1 MSDVIWHDIEC
12 GGYAADLPLWRE
24 LARAEAGPVLDVGAG
39 AGRVALELARHG
51 HDVTALDRDAA
62 LLAELAAAPAPP
74 ASTVRTELA
83 DAAGFELAGAP
94 FGLIVVPMQTIQ
106 LLPGRAAR
114 AAFLA
119 SAREHL
125 ASGGLVALALV
136 GGARGLRGRPRR
148 AGCRPTAASA
158 TAGAT
163 SPTRS
168 RSAPAATSCVLE
180 RVRQAIAPDGSAST
194 ADDAIELASL
204 SAPEL
209 EAEGAAAGL
218 RPEPRRVHRRDRRPP
233 RLDGGDAAWLT
244 ASCGSARC
252 IRT

>member
-24 LARAEAGPVLDVGAG
+24 LARVEAGPVLDVGAG
-39 AGRVALELARHG
+39 AGRVALELARQG

-62 LLAELAAAPAPP
+62 LLAELAARARA
-74 ASTVRTELA
+74 TGLEVRTELA

-94 FGLIVVPMQTIQ
+94 YGLIVVPMQTIQ

-125 ASGGLVALALV
+125 ASGGLVALALSEV
-136 GGARGLRGRPRR
+136 LEAFEVDPAAPVPPDRGERDGWRYLSFPVAIRPR
-148 AGCRPTAASA
+148 GDVV
-158 TAGAT
+158 
-163 SPTRS
+163 
-168 RSAPAATSCVLE
+168 VLE

-194 ADDAIELASL
+194 ADDTIELTSL

-218 RPEPRRVHRRDRRPP
+218 RVEPRAFI
-233 RLDGGDAAWLT
+233 GETDAHL
-244 ASCGSARC
+244 GSTVVMLRG
-252 IRT
+252 

>member
-24 LARAEAGPVLDVGAG
+24 LARVEAGPVLDVGAG
-39 AGRVALELARHG
+39 AGRVALELAGQG

-62 LLAELAAAPAPP
+62 LLAELAARARA
-74 ASTVRTELA
+74 TGLEVRTELA

-125 ASGGLVALALV
+125 ASGGLVALALSEV
-136 GGARGLRGRPRR
+136 LEAFEVDPAAPVPPDRGERDGWRYLSFPVAIRAPRRRRGARARAPGDRPGRQRQHRRRQDRAHQPERARARGRGRRGRP
-148 AGCRPTAASA
+148 
-158 TAGAT
+158 
-163 SPTRS
+163 
-168 RSAPAATSCVLE
+168 
-180 RVRQAIAPDGSAST
+180 
-194 ADDAIELASL
+194 ADR
-204 SAPEL
+204 
-209 EAEGAAAGL
+209 AAGL
-218 RPEPRRVHRRDRRPP
+218 HRRDRRPP

-244 ASCGSARC
+244 ASCGSSRC